1 MNFIKPVR
9 KDTIFLQE
17 GIWSFTDQFLL
28 WASTSLSGGY
38 ELEVGNDLS
47 TVPNLLFETEDDAV
61 AYDLTW
67 TEALINPVPLLLP
80 IIRNVMPNI
89 IAQDIVGVSPMTGP
103 SGSIFAWRAR
113 YLQGT
118 QDDS

>member
-1 MNFIKPVR
+1 MNFIKPAR

-17 GIWSFTDQFLL
+17 GVWSFTDQFLL

-47 TVPNLLFETEDDAV
+47 TVPNLLFLTEDDAV

-67 TEALINPVPLLLP
+67 TEALINPVPLLLSS
-80 IIRNVMPNI
+80 IRRVMPNI
-89 IAQDIVGVSPMTGP
+89 IAQDIVGVSPMVAP
-103 SGSIFAWRAR
+103 STSIFALRLR
-113 YLQGT
+113 YLQGA